1 VQEGVVS
8 IYSRN
13 SENNTTKYP
22 DLIAAM
28 PGFLHEDVKS
38 VVLDCEAVAFDR
50 ETNKILPFQVQHNT
64 CFGS

>member
-1 VQEGVVS
+1 MIHVQAGEVS

-22 DLIAAM
+22 DLVSTL
-28 PGFLHEDVKS
+28 PSLLKGSTKS

-50 ETNKILPFQVQHNT
+50 TTNKILPFQVT
-64 CFGS
+64 